1 MLDLARWPFSTV
13 WRTHDAQCGGLMMLT
28 HDVEDSWRTHDAE
41 SLLTHDAQCRSIT
54 LRTILLQGVFVRMLQ
69 RALIEPS

>member
-1 MLDLARWPFSTV
+1 
-13 WRTHDAQCGGLMMLT
+13 MMLT